1 MTDVAT
7 PTVERPAASEPIDY
21 KQDKPGRG
29 PIDWMG
35 GWRVCWMGSLAFILL
50 ALAIRIFQQ
59 FTAWSVGI
67 DASSRDFGLYYRS
80 LFIAEVLG
88 VTVGTLLWWGYLVRR
103 GRKVVL
109 REATHA
115 EEVRRIAVFWG
126 LVGITSVILYIM
138 ASFWPNQDGS
148 WHQTAVRDTA
158 LTPSH
163 IPMFFLFFPLGI
175 TFTVGTYLYGRYWL
189 PKVYGAE
196 KGFPWSFFFLI
207 AASVT
212 EMAQVAM
219 NEWGHSLWITEE
231 IFAVPFHWP
240 FVFYGWLAAG
250 IFALWAETLI
260 RLLQIEGEIE
270 AEAGQPAEEVA

>member
-1 MTDVAT
+1 MTSA
-7 PTVERPAASEPIDY
+7 
-21 KQDKPGRG
+21 
-29 PIDWMG
+29 
-35 GWRVCWMGSLAFILL
+35 C
-50 ALAIRIFQQ
+50 
-59 FTAWSVGI
+59 
-67 DASSRDFGLYYRS
+67 YRA
-80 LFIAEVLG
+80 LFIAEVVG
-88 VTVGTLLWWGYLVRR
+88 VTVATLMWWGYLVRR

-109 REATHA
+109 KESNHP

-126 LVGITSVILYIM
+126 LVGITCVILYIM

-158 LTPSH
+158 LTPAH

-219 NEWGHSLWITEE
+219 NEWGHSLWDHRGDLRRPVPL
-231 IFAVPFHWP
+231 AVR
-240 FVFYGWLAAG
+240 VLRLAGGRHLRSLGRDADPPAADRG
-250 IFALWAETLI
+250 RDRGRGRAARGRGRLGVARAL
-260 RLLQIEGEIE
+260 
-270 AEAGQPAEEVA
+270 PA